1 MSDHDTHV
9 RTATDAASAVHK
21 IRDYR
26 EKYVHLGVAG
36 VHVLAALSTSLD
48 RLAAALEQPTKENP

>member
-9 RTATDAASAVHK
+9 HTAAEAAEAVAR

-26 EKYVHLGVAG
+26 GKYVHLGIAG